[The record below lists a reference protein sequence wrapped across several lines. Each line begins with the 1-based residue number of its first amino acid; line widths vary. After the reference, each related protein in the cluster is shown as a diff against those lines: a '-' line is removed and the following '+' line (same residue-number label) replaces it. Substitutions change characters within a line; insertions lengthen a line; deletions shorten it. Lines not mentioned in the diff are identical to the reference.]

1 MKFLLDAQLPPSLK
15 QIFISNG
22 YDCIH
27 TQDLEA
33 GNETS
38 DKVINALS
46 VAGQRILITK
56 DSDFFD
62 SFIVKN
68 EPYKLILVKLGNTSK
83 NELIKFFTDH
93 FNEIIGKI
101 KGENMIL
108 LNKEAK
114 DK

>member
-15 QIFISNG
+15 QVFISKG

-27 TQDLEA
+27 TLDLKS

-38 DKVINALS
+38 DKIINSVS
-46 VAGQRILITK
+46 VAEQRILITK

-62 SFIVKN
+62 SFIVKK

-83 NELIKFFTDH
+83 NELIKFFSDRFT
-93 FNEIIGKI
+93 EIIEEI
-101 KGENMIL
+101 KVEEMIL
-108 LNKEAK
+108 LSK
-114 DK
+114 DE

>member
-15 QIFISNG
+15 QVFISHG

-27 TQDLEA
+27 TLDLES

-38 DKVINALS
+38 DKIINTVS
-46 VAGQRILITK
+46 VAEQRILITK

-83 NELIKFFTDH
+83 NELIKFFSERFT
-93 FNEIIGKI
+93 EIIEEI
-101 KGENMIL
+101 KREDMIL
-108 LNKEAK
+108 LSKGE
-114 DK
+114 